1 MLAGSAY
8 PLADQSMLCGLSVN
22 RCSYANCLILR
33 QPAMKGV
40 SICSAA
46 AAMLCV
52 LVKIMPRYF
61 KESLLASCVPP
72 SVNTGTLV
80 RQELKCTTSD
90 LDMFTISPFLRA

>member
-1 MLAGSAY
+1 
-8 PLADQSMLCGLSVN
+8 
-22 RCSYANCLILR
+22 
-33 QPAMKGV
+33 MKGV

-61 KESLLASCVPP
+61 KESLLASCNPP

-80 RQELKCTTSD
+80 LQELKCTTSD
-90 LDMFTISPFLRA
+90 FEVFTISPFLRA

>member
-1 MLAGSAY
+1 
-8 PLADQSMLCGLSVN
+8 MLCGLSVD
-22 RCSYANCLILR
+22 RCSDANCLILQ

-52 LVKIMPRYF
+52 LVKIMLRYL
-61 KESLLASCVPP
+61 KESLLASCDPP

-80 RQELKCTTSD
+80 RQE
-90 LDMFTISPFLRA
+90 